1 MSFLNLLSAFVITSL
16 SLFALKP
23 VAGKVGLIDIP
34 GGRKEHKAPTPLVGG
49 VGIYFGTLFICLFTP
64 VVLTHYAMMLA
75 LSALVLLVGIFDDAR
90 ELRVSVRMAA
100 HGMAALMMAIIAGN
114 QLTSVGDIL
123 GFGAVELGFLAIP
136 VTVFATVGVINAVN
150 MTDGVDGL
158 SGGLVVIALLF
169 LGFVAFDSGN
179 VPMLQFTT
187 LLICALLAFLML
199 NFRLPWKQCA
209 LVYMGDAGSTMLG
222 FMLTW
227 LIIEATQ
234 GINPAMAPVYAL
246 WFLAIPLIDTVSLL
260 IKRPLQGKSPFS
272 AGTDHLH
279 HRLMKAGYSRKQTVL
294 GLYTAGAVMGS
305 IGLFGYVTQTSEPV
319 MFLLF
324 MIIFSIYMAWDKL
337 YQKFNSPR
345 PANSLR

>member
-1 MSFLNLLSAFVITSL
+1 MSFLNLLSAFVVTSIW
-16 SLFALKP
+16 LFALKP
-23 VAGKVGLIDIP
+23 VAGKVGLVDIP

-64 VVLTHYAMMLA
+64 VVLTHYAMMLT
-75 LSALVLLVGIFDDAR
+75 LSALVLVVGIFDDAR
-90 ELRVSVRMAA
+90 ELRVCVRMGA
-100 HGMAALMMAIIAGN
+100 HGFAALAMAIVAGN
-114 QLTSVGDIL
+114 QLTSVGNIL
-123 GFGAVELGFLAIP
+123 GFGAMQLGILAIP
-136 VTVFATVGVINAVN
+136 MTVFATVGVINAVN
-150 MTDGVDGL
+150 MADGVDGL

-169 LGFVAFDSGN
+169 LGIVAFESGN
-179 VPMLQFTT
+179 VPMLQFAT

-209 LVYMGDAGSTMLG
+209 LIYMGDAGSTMLG

-234 GINPAMAPVYAL
+234 GTNAAMAPVYAL
-246 WFLAIPLIDTVSLL
+246 WFMAIPLIDTVSLL
-260 IKRPLQGKSPFS
+260 IKRPLEGRSPFS

-279 HRLMKAGYSRKQTVL
+279 HRLLRAGYSRKQTVL
-294 GLYTAGAVMGS
+294 GLYAASVVMGS
-305 IGLFGYVTQTSEPV
+305 IGLAGFLMQTSEAM

-324 MIIFSIYMAWDKL
+324 MILFGLYMAWDRL
-337 YQKFNSPR
+337 YQKLSSPR